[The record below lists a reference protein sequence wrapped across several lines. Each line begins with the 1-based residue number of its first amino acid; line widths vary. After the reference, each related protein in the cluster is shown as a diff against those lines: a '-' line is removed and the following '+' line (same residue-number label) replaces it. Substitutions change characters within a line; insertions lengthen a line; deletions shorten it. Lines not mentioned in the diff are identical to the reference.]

1 MANREAIRR
10 LQSRLAERMQAVRTE
25 QPGVSWLA
33 VECAGQGLLFA
44 LRQAGEIF
52 DVGAVLPV
60 PHTQR
65 WVVGVANL
73 RGGLHAVVD
82 LACFL
87 GLRASPLSGLA
98 REQAQLVMLG
108 AASGVN
114 CALLVDRLEGLR
126 HAADMQRDTPQ
137 AGARPSFAGPCWCDG
152 AGRTWQEIE
161 LAELALQESFLA
173 IAG

>member
-1 MANREAIRR
+1 MANRKAIRE

-87 GLRASPLSGLA
+87 GLRPAPLSGPA
-98 REQAQLVMLG
+98 REQAQLVLLG

-126 HAADMQRDTPQ
+126 HAADMQRDTTQ
-137 AGARPSFAGPCWCDG
+137 ALARPGFAGPRWCDG

-161 LAELALQESFLA
+161 LAELALQPSFLA